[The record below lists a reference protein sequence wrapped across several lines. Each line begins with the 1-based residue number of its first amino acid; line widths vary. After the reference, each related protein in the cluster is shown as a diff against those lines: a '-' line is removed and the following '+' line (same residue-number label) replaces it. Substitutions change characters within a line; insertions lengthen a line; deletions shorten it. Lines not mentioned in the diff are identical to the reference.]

1 MWTPSVLQEGQDIVD
16 RMQRAKLG
24 TLVIYMA
31 AGLTLMVLIPNPLW
45 GRLLFLAC
53 AASVFAVGWLE
64 EECQARHAAL
74 K

>member
-1 MWTPSVLQEGQDIVD
+1 
-16 RMQRAKLG
+16 RAKLG

-53 AASVFAVGWLE
+53 AASVFAVGYGLKKSAKLDT
-64 EECQARHAAL
+64 QPSSKVAATTTQ
-74 K
+74 